1 MQRTGIVLDRH
12 PLWLEAIGPVLEKIG
27 IRVVGKAVTP
37 SAALEMIAREQP
49 DVLVADTGT
58 SDADWTGLDCIRQA
72 LCVHAELKVI
82 VVASSAEGDDVADA
96 FAAGALAYVVK
107 TAHPDDIA
115 SAVRQS
121 FESSMYLANGNHGTS
136 SLRPTAPKGADE
148 DEGRALGLTRR
159 ELEILQL
166 VAKGYSNGQLARM
179 LWVTEQTVKFHL
191 SNIYRKLD
199 VSNRTEAASW
209 AHTHRLVALEAAQ
222 AS

>member
-12 PLWLEAIGPVLEKIG
+12 PLWLEAICPVLEKIG
-27 IRVVGKAVTP
+27 ICVVGKAVTP
-37 SAALEMIAREQP
+37 SEALDMIEQEEP

-58 SDADWTGLDCIRQA
+58 SDTGWTGLECIRQA
-72 LCVHAELKVI
+72 LRVRPELKVI
-82 VVASSAEGDDVADA
+82 VLAGSANAEDVVDA
-96 FAAGALAYVVK
+96 FDAGALAYVVK

-121 FESSMYLANGNHGTS
+121 FESSMFLANGHKQ
-136 SLRPTAPKGADE
+136 SLRSGAPHEQNGDE

-209 AHTHRLVALEAAQ
+209 AHTHRIVALEAAQ